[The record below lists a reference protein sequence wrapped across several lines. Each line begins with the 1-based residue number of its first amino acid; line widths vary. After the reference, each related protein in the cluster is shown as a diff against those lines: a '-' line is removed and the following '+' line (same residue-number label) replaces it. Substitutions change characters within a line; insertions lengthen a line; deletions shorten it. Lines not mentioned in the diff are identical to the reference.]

1 LPLGVLINVAAVAV
15 GTLVGAFVGKWIS
28 PRFRETATAV
38 LGCVT
43 LVLGIQMALQTN
55 SVLLMLLSLL
65 VGAFIGEWLN
75 IDAGLQNL
83 GHWIEAKVAKAP
95 VDGATPNAATPSV
108 AQAFV
113 TASLIF
119 IVGPITILGSIQDGL
134 YGDYKLIAIKSLLD
148 MIASMTLAVSLG
160 WGVGLSCVSILVIQG
175 GISMLAKLAGAG
187 AAGAIAGGTVL
198 AAGKELPLGG
208 TMLIEMAAAGGII
221 MIGTGLLLLDL
232 KKIRIANL
240 LPAIAIAPAA
250 VFIFSRLNWPIA
262 P

>member
-1 LPLGVLINVAAVAV
+1 MPLGVLINVASVAF
-15 GTLVGAFVGKWIS
+15 GTLIGVLIGSRIS
-28 PRFRETATAV
+28 ERFRETATAV

-43 LVLGIQMALQTN
+43 AVLGIKMAIDSK
-55 SVLLMLLSLL
+55 SVLLMLMSLL
-65 VGAFIGEWLN
+65 LGAAIGEALN
-75 IDAGLQNL
+75 IDGALQRF
-83 GHWIEAKVAKAP
+83 GKWIEARVTKP
-95 VDGATPNAATPSV
+95 STGDAATNKASV

-119 IVGPITILGSIQDGL
+119 IVGPITVLGSIQDGL
-134 YGDYKLIAIKSLLD
+134 YGDYNLIAIKALLD

-160 WGVGLSCVSILVIQG
+160 WGVGLSVISIFVIQG
-175 GISMLAKLAGAG
+175 GISLIAKFAGAG
-187 AAGAIAGGTVL
+187 ASGAITGATVL
-198 AAGKELPLGG
+198 VGKTSLPLGDV
-208 TMLIEMAAAGGII
+208 MINEMAAAGGVL

-250 VFIFSRLNWPIA
+250 VLLLSWLRLNIA

>member
-1 LPLGVLINVAAVAV
+1 MPVGVWINVAAVAL
-15 GTLVGAFVGKWIS
+15 GTLVGVFVGKLIS
-28 PRFRETATAV
+28 AAFRETATQV

-43 LVLGIQMALQTN
+43 MVIGIKMALAT
-55 SVLLMLLSLL
+55 SSILLMLVSLL
-65 VGAFIGEWLN
+65 LGAFIGEWLN
-75 IDAGLQNL
+75 IDGALQRL
-83 GHWIEAKVAKAP
+83 GKWIEAKVGAPAVEAPPGAAK
-95 VDGATPNAATPSV
+95 PSI

-134 YGDYKLIAIKSLLD
+134 YGDYQLIAIKALLD

-160 WGVGLSCVSILVIQG
+160 WGVGLSCLSILVIQG
-175 GISMLAKLAGAG
+175 GISLIAKFAGAG
-187 AAGAIAGGTVL
+187 AAGAIAGGIVL
-198 AAGKELPLGG
+198 ASKQELPLGD

-240 LPAIAIAPAA
+240 LPAIVIAPAA
-250 VFIFSRLNWPIA
+250 VFIFSRLKWPIA